1 MKQFECQY
9 CCSKGICEHLLAAY
23 DVIGREIIGGLL
35 RNSNELKEM
44 ITLVFEHLIQ
54 IQIDRVEELL
64 SDSLL
69 DLWYDSYDAVEGSI
83 YIHNLDPYL
92 VAQLSELV
100 ISEVEDFES
109 GPGTATTYELF
120 YHINPADIMSKLF
133 RLVEIDLNNAKN
145 SNV

>member
-54 IQIDRVEELL
+54 IGRVEELL

-69 DLWYDSYDAVEGSI
+69 DLWNDSYDAIEGSI
-83 YIHNLDPYL
+83 YIDNLDPYL
-92 VAQLSELV
+92 IAQLSELV

-109 GPGTATTYELF
+109 GPGAATTYELF
-120 YHINPADIMSKLF
+120 YHNNPADMMSKLF
-133 RLVEIDLNNAKN
+133 RLVEIDLNYAKN